1 MTENYHLNVCSFQES
16 FKVIIDG
23 IQLNHLALM
32 NEPGRKIFYAE
43 IVAHRIIRL
52 FGVDCARDR
61 VTEIDPSDQ

>member
-1 MTENYHLNVCSFQES
+1 M
-16 FKVIIDG
+16 IIDG

-61 VTEIDPSDQ
+61 ITEIDPSDQ